1 MDDDRFSRAYEKGIC
16 IYQNRKCIGVL
27 GEKKLH
33 SILKYYIESDD
44 LYHEI
49 RINGFFADIYKDNVI
64 YEIQT
69 SSFNRLR
76 NKLNSFLDEYN
87 VNIIYPIP
95 YNKWIYWISD
105 QDGTISDKR
114 KSPKKGNYMDAFKE
128 LYKIKM
134 FLRNEKLKITLMLI
148 DMHEYR
154 LLNGWS
160 KDFKKGS
167 SRYERIPTKICDS
180 LNLSTKKDYLFFFP
194 DDLQSPFTVKKY
206 SEVLGINRRLA
217 GLMLN
222 IMNHLDVIR
231 VTGKQKN
238 AYLYEICK

>member
-1 MDDDRFSRAYEKGIC
+1 
-16 IYQNRKCIGVL
+16 
-27 GEKKLH
+27 
-33 SILKYYIESDD
+33 
-44 LYHEI
+44 
-49 RINGFFADIYKDNVI
+49 
-64 YEIQT
+64 
-69 SSFNRLR
+69 
-76 NKLNSFLDEYN
+76 
-87 VNIIYPIP
+87 
-95 YNKWIYWISD
+95 
-105 QDGTISDKR
+105 
-114 KSPKKGNYMDAFKE
+114 
-128 LYKIKM
+128 M

-194 DDLQSPFTVKKY
+194 DDLQSPFTVKQY
-206 SEVLGINRRLA
+206 SEVLRINKRLA

-231 VTGKQKN
+231 VTDKQKN